1 MSRNSP
7 KSYGMR
13 RSKIWTTKFHA
24 PLDFC
29 LSFSLLLVYS
39 IFVPF
44 LAGHLLSFSYI
55 FACLIFR
62 NISFPNNC
70 FLFCVRET
78 MVSRWRM
85 CKSLAVTECC
95 KRCSYIPFLV
105 LWFILHYLSVFSS
118 SSTVYKVVKSSA
130 GQLFVSSLPSSVINS
145 CTVVTHFSQK
155 AFLVCEIFFKR

>member
-1 MSRNSP
+1 MLIANEHCAIFTNLFLSGLPLLRGHLIELNRGLTVLETISGMSRNSP

-55 FACLIFR
+55 FACLTFR

-95 KRCSYIPFLV
+95 KRCSYIPFFGALIYPALSV
-105 LWFILHYLSVFSS
+105 GFFFILHS
-118 SSTVYKVVKSSA
+118 
-130 GQLFVSSLPSSVINS
+130 I
-145 CTVVTHFSQK
+145 
-155 AFLVCEIFFKR
+155 

>member
-1 MSRNSP
+1 MRVHLKVLYKKQYSFLSFLNNMQLYHSTVTVDFYKPLLSGLPLLRGHLGRSRRCPLNRGLTVLETISGMSRNSP

-78 MVSRWRM
+78 MVSR
-85 CKSLAVTECC
+85 
-95 KRCSYIPFLV
+95 
-105 LWFILHYLSVFSS
+105 
-118 SSTVYKVVKSSA
+118 
-130 GQLFVSSLPSSVINS
+130 
-145 CTVVTHFSQK
+145 
-155 AFLVCEIFFKR
+155 

>member
-1 MSRNSP
+1 MNIQNTQQILATATVLETISGMSRNSP

-55 FACLIFR
+55 FACLIFIYINYPDVQVVIIPQIQLHR
-62 NISFPNNC
+62 R
-70 FLFCVRET
+70 LF
-78 MVSRWRM
+78 
-85 CKSLAVTECC
+85 SL
-95 KRCSYIPFLV
+95 R
-105 LWFILHYLSVFSS
+105 HSS
-118 SSTVYKVVKSSA
+118 KGLMDDLY
-130 GQLFVSSLPSSVINS
+130 QVIG
-145 CTVVTHFSQK
+145 K
-155 AFLVCEIFFKR
+155 I